1 MNFSLDISNEKRQTF
16 LDYFRANLRSKQ
28 AAFSGEARYLQDGSF
43 VTSVNGPFPINDH
56 ERIHLK
62 WTLHITPSGTLTE
75 IAITCLDPL
84 KNEEIWRE
92 SAQSFIYSVLNATIN
107 EKRHKY
113 FRRNLF
119 CYVGP
124 PLDGEY
130 WLPGPPKFRFSPF
143 DPSDKE
149 LVLGLERI
157 VCIDMEVEAID
168 ETDASHLADEK
179 SRRYAAR
186 LSLFLDHDLYNPSRI
201 PIENVWVV
209 PYDHG
214 KPPPE
219 ESRRYQRA
227 LFFKAPPPVTSMP
240 KKGQLC
246 ELGEFSGPLWEG
258 SFIPGS
264 LKLPSNTRE
273 ILKNIVAAGPQF
285 EDAFD
290 RCARLYQVSQANK
303 NRFPS
308 VSLAYEIAALEALA
322 VKTEGYKDFR
332 DFINQSFDKE
342 SIKIIDS
349 IYGNVRSAHFH
360 GGSFPMGEFDFVY
373 LGDPLLDSGI
383 LEQHELGRKVG
394 HVTKNIIVSILKKI
408 VALHGP
414 QEGTSSLK
422 MAKSKG
428 NGGSRKTRNS

>member
-1 MNFSLDISNEKRQTF
+1 MNFPLNIPNEKRQTF
-16 LDYFRANLRSKQ
+16 LDYFRANFRAKQ

-43 VTSVNGPFPINDH
+43 ETSVNGPFPINDH
-56 ERIHLK
+56 ERVHLK
-62 WTLHITPSGTLTE
+62 WTLHITPSGNLTE
-75 IAITCLDPL
+75 IAISCLDPL

-92 SAQSFIYSVLNATIN
+92 SVQSFIYSVLTATIS

-130 WLPGPPKFRFSPF
+130 WLPGPPQFRFSPF

-149 LVLGLERI
+149 LVWGLERV

-168 ETDASHLADEK
+168 EADALLLVDEK

-186 LSLFLDHDLYNPSRI
+186 LSFFLDHDLYDPSHI
-201 PIENVWVV
+201 PIENVWVI

-227 LFFKAPPPVTSMP
+227 LFFKAPPPVISMP
-240 KKGQLC
+240 QKGQLC

-258 SFIPGS
+258 SFIPGN
-264 LKLPSNTRE
+264 LKFPNNTRN
-273 ILKNIVAAGPQF
+273 ILKSINVAGPQF

-290 RCARLYQVSQANK
+290 RCARLYQVSKANK
-303 NRFPS
+303 IRFPS

-322 VKTEGYKDFR
+322 VKTEEYTNFKN
-332 DFINQSFDKE
+332 FINRNFDKE
-342 SIKIIDS
+342 SIKVINS

-360 GGSFPMGEFDFVY
+360 GGSFPMGEFDFSY
-373 LGDPLLDSGI
+373 QGDPLLDNKI
-383 LEQHELGRKVG
+383 MERWQLEHKVR
-394 HVTKNIIVSILKKI
+394 HVTKNIIVNILKRI
-408 VALHGP
+408 VELHGS
-414 QEGTSSLK
+414 QEGTSFLK
-422 MAKSKG
+422 KAKS
-428 NGGSRKTRNS
+428 